1 MKKIYVSSANDCAEL
16 EGLIFFTQV
25 LDELLFHH
33 TIDSFK
39 APALNSISRIL
50 ELKALAQQ
58 AILLNKGTRS
68 LTPVL
73 DELEW
78 SIKNDPVITGD
89 ATTIAYD
96 LVKKIRGSEK
106 PTKEVLYLVDTLFL
120 HFNNYWSDLTA
131 AIKNTISDG
140 RQKEKLQGLATTLS
154 CQIELWGFSRQ
165 FAYFSAQNMLI
176 KKLHA
181 VEKLDP
187 QKTISEFM
195 DLFDSEDKNWKV
207 IYRGGKEFLQYS
219 PLAENYGMIIKDT
232 YLADT
237 AYPARV
243 RGFLGQSSDYPSFI
257 IFDDISSK
265 DCYSA
270 RNSSE
275 TLIELFRSAYQFH
288 LHDHQLIVNGICVAI
303 NEDTGECFLLKPI
316 PNPMTCAVERLK
328 PELDAELQNT
338 TELLAGKHLT
348 QNSTRMFHN
357 ALEYHKAAL
366 ATEIPENQLLDLWA
380 ALEGFLP
387 QPDGNG
393 TRFSHYSGLLIPTLT
408 LTYPEKIFRYI
419 SNSLYHGGND
429 VRKFVESSQLEG
441 DFFSK
446 SVCLITAEDQLE
458 QRKKLLELIHIHPL
472 LRFRIDRSYRAFQSK
487 KCVLETLLAHKQKIS
502 WHLHR
507 IYTTRNHIIHSAES
521 LPYLRTLVENL
532 HAYMDTLIPS
542 ITKLAVASP
551 RKIDIEAAVKL
562 LSMHE
567 EFFLSTLRKKEEKC
581 TTENYRSII
590 FGAQNPLGP
599 FNQK

>member
-1 MKKIYVSSANDCAEL
+1 MKKIYVSPANNCTEL

-39 APALNSISRIL
+39 APALNSISRIH
-50 ELKALAQQ
+50 ELRVLTQQ

-78 SIKNDPVITGD
+78 SIKVDPVITGD
-89 ATTIAYD
+89 TTTITYD
-96 LVKKIRGSEK
+96 IIKKIRGSDK
-106 PTKEVLYLVDTLFL
+106 PSKETLYLIDTLFL
-120 HFNNYWSDLTA
+120 HLNDYWSDLTKS
-131 AIKNTISDG
+131 IKNTILDG
-140 RQKEKLQGLATTLS
+140 RQKEKLLGLATTFS
-154 CQIELWGFSRQ
+154 CHIELRGFSRQ
-165 FAYFSAQNMLI
+165 FAYFSAQNLLI

-181 VEKLDP
+181 TEKLDP

-195 DLFDSEDKNWKV
+195 DLFDSKNKKWKV
-207 IYRGGKEFLQYS
+207 IYRGSKEFLQYS
-219 PLAENYGMIIKDT
+219 TLAEKYGMVVKDV
-232 YLADT
+232 YLNDT
-237 AYPARV
+237 AYPPRV
-243 RGFLGQSSDYPSFI
+243 RGFLGQSADYPAFI

-265 DCYSA
+265 DYYSA
-270 RNSSE
+270 RNFSE
-275 TLIELFRSAYQFH
+275 NLIELFRSAYQFH
-288 LHDHQLIVNGICVAI
+288 LHDHQLIVNDICVSL
-303 NEDTGECFLLKPI
+303 NEAAGEYILLKPI

-328 PELDAELQNT
+328 PELEAELQNT
-338 TELLAGKHLT
+338 TELLAGKHLSK
-348 QNSTRMFHN
+348 NSTRMFRN

-366 ATEIPENQLLDLWA
+366 TTEIPENQLLDLWA

-393 TRFSHYSGLLIPTLT
+393 TRFSHYSGLLIPTLM
-408 LTYPEKIFRYI
+408 LTYPEKIFRYMSDCI
-419 SNSLYHGGND
+419 YHGGKD
-429 VRKFVESSQLEG
+429 VREFVESSEIDG

-446 SVCLITAEDQLE
+446 CVCLITAEDQLE
-458 QRKKLLELIHIHPL
+458 QRIKLLNLIHVHPL
-472 LRFRIDRSYRAFQSK
+472 LRFRIDRSYRAFQSR
-487 KCVLETLLAHKQKIS
+487 KCVLETLLSHKNKIS

-542 ITKLAVASP
+542 ITRLAVASQ

-567 EFFLSTLRKKEEKC
+567 EFFLTTLRKNDVKC
-581 TTENYRSII
+581 TTENYRSVI
-590 FGAQNPLGP
+590 FGELNPLGP
-599 FNQK
+599 FSQK